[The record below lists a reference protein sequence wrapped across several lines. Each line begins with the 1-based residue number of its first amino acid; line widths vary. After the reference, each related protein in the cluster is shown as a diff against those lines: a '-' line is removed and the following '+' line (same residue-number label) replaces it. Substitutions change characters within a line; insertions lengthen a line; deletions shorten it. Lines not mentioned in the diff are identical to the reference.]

1 MASIATR
8 ARRLNLITDYQSKKF
23 WMEMS
28 RLGYRKR
35 EPNEPPREQ
44 PKLLRQM
51 IEFHRRTL
59 DYSDDDIS
67 NLLCTTPEEFRT
79 LYNFDPKPRPH
90 LRLVN

>member
-1 MASIATR
+1 MR
-8 ARRLNLITDYQSKKF
+8 AHRLNLITDYQSKKF

-35 EPNEPPREQ
+35 EPNEPPREH

-51 IEFHRRTL
+51 VEFHRRFL
-59 DYSDDDIS
+59 DYSDDDIA
-67 NLLCTTPEEFRT
+67 NLLCITAQDFQA
-79 LYNFDPKPRPH
+79 LYSFDPKPKPN